1 MYSLVGKLWN
11 NREIGIISDGKNY
24 FALYNWDGYAWIDC
38 WHVLDK
44 QGLNRSEDNTTY
56 RVYPVYEEVED
67 GYNIVDY
74 DVEEA
79 S

>member
-1 MYSLVGKLWN
+1 MYQLVGNLWN
-11 NREIGIISDGKNY
+11 NREIDIISDGKNY

-38 WHVLDK
+38 WRVLDK

-56 RVYPVYEEVED
+56 IIYPVCEEAEY